1 MADIKAKIT
10 SSRAQL
16 SRELAETRATKSGQ
30 GLSDSYKSTWIF
42 WESLQFLTTVLNAG
56 KSKDNLCVGKE
67 GEDATEDAKEE
78 ETEKSGEDVIPEQ
91 NSSYRTPTKRKRS
104 EAKKEE
110 LFATCIKA
118 LQEPPLNLESVT
130 KVSSFA
136 MYVDEK
142 LNNLDN
148 RSRALAEKRICDVL
162 FGLEMGNEINSQP
175 PSHPAQ
181 FQQFSSG
188 ADHGGNLYLQS
199 SLARQDSGQFMSM
212 LKRDEHYY

>member
-1 MADIKAKIT
+1 
-10 SSRAQL
+10 
-16 SRELAETRATKSGQ
+16 
-30 GLSDSYKSTWIF
+30 
-42 WESLQFLTTVLNAG
+42 
-56 KSKDNLCVGKE
+56 
-67 GEDATEDAKEE
+67 
-78 ETEKSGEDVIPEQ
+78 
-91 NSSYRTPTKRKRS
+91 
-104 EAKKEE
+104 
-110 LFATCIKA
+110 
-118 LQEPPLNLESVT
+118 
-130 KVSSFA
+130 

-148 RSRALAEKRICDVL
+148 RSRALAEKCICNVL
-162 FGLEMGNEINSQP
+162 FGLEMGNKINSQP